1 MTFTFA
7 DLFAGIGGF
16 HAALSKHGG
25 ESGFVSE
32 IDEHAH
38 KVYAKNWLEG
48 DLELIAGDITKLTA
62 GQVRVPKH
70 NVLTGGFPCQPFSK
84 SGNQR
89 GVAEVRGTLFYDI
102 LRIVET
108 KKPDLI
114 LLENVR
120 NLVGPKH
127 IGDYKVMIR
136 LIRELGYVVSDEP
149 TILSPHEI
157 PEHLG
162 GTPQHRERVFIG
174 AIRMN
179 ASVAS
184 SLRSIG
190 PLLPRHP
197 FKDLGPIEWD
207 LAEYLEKYSSSTSSK
222 PSGTEIS
229 ADQKIALHVWN
240 NFVKRHLKENGEQLP
255 GLPLWTEFWKP
266 RNEIRFSRSLPDWK
280 RRFIERNSEFYVSNR
295 KWIDP
300 WLRESNLEELIPSYR
315 KFEWQAQDHK
325 NINNCLVQFR
335 PSGIRVKAPTYVPT
349 FVAMAQT
356 PVLAWEK
363 RTLGVGEA
371 KVLQGF
377 PKSFNFGD
385 QRDSL
390 SFKQIGNAVH
400 VGAASIVFQSL
411 IKRARQ
417 LDQPWASGVKIK
429 NSKLDQLPVPH
440 WNESNS

>member
-25 ESGFVSE
+25 ESSFVSE

-38 KVYAKNWLEG
+38 KVYAKNWLG
-48 DLELIAGDITKLTA
+48 DDQDFIHGDITKLTS

-84 SGNQR
+84 SGNQK
-89 GVAEVRGTLFYDI
+89 GVAEARGTLFYDI

-127 IGDYKVMIR
+127 ISDYKVMIR

-157 PEHLG
+157 PEELG
-162 GTPQHRERVFIG
+162 GTPQHRERIFIG
-174 AIRMN
+174 AIRMSTSA
-179 ASVAS
+179 ASKLS
-184 SLRSIG
+184 DIG

-197 FKDLGPIEWD
+197 FKDQGPIEWN
-207 LAEYLEKYSSSTSSK
+207 LAEYLEKNAARSATSLV
-222 PSGTEIS
+222 GTEIT
-229 ADQKIALHVWN
+229 AEQQIALNIWN
-240 NFVKRHLKENGEQLP
+240 EFVKRYLKENAEPLP
-255 GLPLWTEFWKP
+255 GLPLWTEYWKP
-266 RNEIRFSRSLPDWK
+266 RNEIHLSRSLPDWK
-280 RRFIERNSEFYVSNR
+280 RRFIERNSAFYVKNR
-295 KWIDP
+295 KWIDS
-300 WLRESNLEELIPSYR
+300 WLRESNLDELIPSYR
-315 KFEWQAQDHK
+315 KFEWQAQDQRNIK
-325 NINNCLVQFR
+325 NCIVQFR

-363 RTLGVGEA
+363 RSIGIAEA

-400 VGAASIVFQSL
+400 VGVASLVFQSL

-417 LDQPWASGVKIK
+417 LDQPWASQVKIK
-429 NSKLDQLPVPH
+429 NSQMTLLPVPD
-440 WNESNS
+440 WNK

>member
-1 MTFTFA
+1 MSFTFA

-16 HAALSKHGG
+16 HAALAKHGG
-25 ESGFVSE
+25 ESIFVSE

-38 KVYAKNWLEG
+38 KVYAKNWLDN
-48 DLELIAGDITKLTA
+48 DLNLISGDITKLTS
-62 GQVRVPKH
+62 GSVRVPKH

-89 GVAEVRGTLFYDI
+89 GVAEARGTLFYDI
-102 LRIVET
+102 LRIIET

-120 NLVGPKH
+120 NLIGPKH
-127 IGDYKVMIR
+127 ITDYKVMIR

-179 ASVAS
+179 NYTASN
-184 SLRSIG
+184 LKNIG

-197 FKDLGPIEWD
+197 FKDLGEINWN
-207 LAEYLEKYSSSTSSK
+207 LAEFLEKNTSKNLSQQ
-222 PSGTEIS
+222 GGVEIS
-229 ADQKIALHVWN
+229 AEQRRALRIWN
-240 NFVKRHLKENGEQLP
+240 DFVKRNLRENDSQLP

-266 RNEIRFSRSLPDWK
+266 RSEIHLAKSLPDWK
-280 RRFIERNSEFYVSNR
+280 RKFIERNSTFYVENR

-300 WLRESNLEELIPSYR
+300 WLREAHLEELIPSYR
-315 KFEWQAQDHK
+315 KFEWQAQNQR

-356 PVLAWEK
+356 PILAWEK
-363 RTLGVGEA
+363 RSLGVAEA

-377 PKSFNFGD
+377 GKTFNFGD

-400 VGAASIVFQSL
+400 VGVASIVFQAL
-411 IKRARQ
+411 LKRARQ
-417 LDQPWASGVKIK
+417 LEQPWACEVEIQKSQL
-429 NSKLDQLPVPH
+429 SHLPVPH
-440 WNESNS
+440 WDM